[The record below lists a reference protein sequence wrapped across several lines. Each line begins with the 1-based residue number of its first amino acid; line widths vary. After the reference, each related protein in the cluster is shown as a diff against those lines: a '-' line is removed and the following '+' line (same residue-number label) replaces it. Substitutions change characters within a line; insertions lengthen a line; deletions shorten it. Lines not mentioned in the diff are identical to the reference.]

1 MQTRQLGDTGI
12 SVSALGFGAMQIGDP
27 RIPEKQAEQLLNGV
41 LDLGITLIDTARS
54 YGSSEQR
61 IGRYLAHRRDE
72 FILSTKVGYGVEGCR
87 DWTYDCVR
95 RGVDEA
101 RDRLRTDLID
111 IVHLHSCPHQTLA
124 DTGVVDALDEARST
138 GSVRATAYSGDGAD
152 LEWAVR
158 SDRFDSVQLSYNIC
172 DRSNLAGTFAE
183 PAVTPPGVLA
193 KRVLAGAPWSTAVP
207 SDDTPEA
214 QYRRRFELLRDHI
227 TAPQDGAD
235 LALRFCAFA
244 DGVDSAL
251 SGSLNLRHLESNVA
265 SLGRG
270 PLSLEQMAQL
280 GRAYNAVGSQ
290 WTSIV

>member
-12 SVSALGFGAMQIGDP
+12 AVSALGFGAMQIGDP
-27 RIPEKQAEQLLNGV
+27 RIPEEQAEQLLNGV

-54 YGSSEQR
+54 YGLSEQR

-72 FILSTKVGYGVEGCR
+72 FILSTKVGYGVQGCP
-87 DWTYDCVR
+87 DWTFECVR
-95 RGVDEA
+95 QGVDEA
-101 RDRLRTDLID
+101 RGRLRTDVID
-111 IVHLHSCPHQTLA
+111 IVHLHSCPHQILA
-124 DTGVVDALDEARST
+124 DTGVVDALGEARAA
-138 GSVRATAYSGDGAD
+138 GSVRAIAYSGDGAD
-152 LEWAVR
+152 LDWAVR
-158 SDRFDSVQLSYNIC
+158 SGRFDSVQMSYNIC
-172 DRSNLAGTFAE
+172 DRSNLDASFAE
-183 PAVTPPGVLA
+183 PAVTPPAVLA
-193 KRVLAGAPWSTAVP
+193 KRVLAGAPWGSAVAP
-207 SDDTPEA
+207 DETPEA
-214 QYRRRFELLRDHI
+214 RYRRRFELLRDHI
-227 TAPQDGAD
+227 TAPRDWAD

-251 SGSLNLRHLESNVA
+251 SGSLNLGHLESNVA